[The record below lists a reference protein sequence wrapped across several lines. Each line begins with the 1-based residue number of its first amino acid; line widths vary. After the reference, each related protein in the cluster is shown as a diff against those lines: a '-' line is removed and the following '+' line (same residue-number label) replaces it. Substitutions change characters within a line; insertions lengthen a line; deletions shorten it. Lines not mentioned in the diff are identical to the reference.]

1 MAERRPDLAREH
13 RLHDSFRGPP
23 RASPVRFSRCR
34 GRPIE
39 RREAGREGC
48 LWPNAASQL
57 GRPPDGS
64 GGERTVKASAPLKTA
79 ARRPCVVVVVVVV
92 WWQQLRITS
101 GRLPRIW
108 GITPPLCLVP
118 ASATGNRLVR
128 RHARVACFYQVMRN
142 RPKIGRCLLCQCEP
156 ASPRC
161 SSTRERTAVPF
172 AHAASDCACLGC
184 LGWRCLGRLGCPATA
199 LRPPPPRLAAPD
211 LGARAARGTLGR
223 ALRLLLLLRG

>member
-1 MAERRPDLAREH
+1 MRR
-13 RLHDSFRGPP
+13 
-23 RASPVRFSRCR
+23 
-34 GRPIE
+34 
-39 RREAGREGC
+39 
-48 LWPNAASQL
+48 
-57 GRPPDGS
+57 
-64 GGERTVKASAPLKTA
+64 
-79 ARRPCVVVVVVVV
+79 
-92 WWQQLRITS
+92 RIT
-101 GRLPRIW
+101 P
-108 GITPPLCLVP
+108 PPLCLVP

-223 ALRLLLLLRG
+223 AQVVLLRGVAVAARTAGAVAARAGRAAAAVAAGRAGAGAAFRVLGTGAVPAAERY